1 MDKEFFCDDLLRKS
15 LEQSRY
21 HARFRGTSEN
31 ATGPASKRREHGELT
46 HWTQTPGFGFITPLV
61 AGKKDASTDIFIHR
75 SCLRAAG
82 INEPVRGMLLDYV
95 VGLGDNGRER
105 VVRVWSAAEIVR

>member
-1 MDKEFFCDDLLRKS
+1 MTIRYES
-15 LEQSRY
+15 LWNKADITPDFEERLKPP
-21 HARFRGTSEN
+21 
-31 ATGPASKRREHGELT
+31 PAPPERREHGELT
-46 HWTQTPGFGFITPLV
+46 HWTNSGFGFITPLG
-61 AGKKDASTDIFIHR
+61 AKKDRSTDIFIHR

-105 VVRVWSAAEIVR
+105 VVRVWPAAEIVR